1 LKAAASFV
9 TAALALCACR
19 TGAPAPQAPPPA
31 PVPQAAPAAPSDL
44 LPEASRA
51 ALGGRVELVYDAR
64 ATVQLQ
70 IENRLARVS
79 GRVELIALDGRLLG
93 ARVDAA
99 IDPPAPAT
107 AARVELHLRDG
118 RWLALDHAARSF
130 GVSEDPAALAGP
142 AQYAAALLPADLVD
156 PSRWIPAGATA
167 RAGET
172 TEFGGLDCASLEWT
186 AQAARGEWLIGPDG
200 LPRLR
205 VSTVETPGREAE
217 VRRLVVQRWERRAF
231 TPRAVVP
238 PSGWTELAPV
248 PRAAVPGPRTPIEV
262 RSLADSV
269 EPLRLAFEAGA
280 GKPRVIGTFAP
291 S

>member
-1 LKAAASFV
+1 LKAAASLV
-9 TAALALCACR
+9 AAALALCACR
-19 TGAPAPQAPPPA
+19 AGAPAPEAPPSA
-31 PVPQAAPAAPSDL
+31 PAAPAAQAALPDL
-44 LPEASRA
+44 LPAASRE
-51 ALGGRVELVYDAR
+51 ALAGRIELAFDAR

-70 IENRLARVS
+70 IENRLTRVS
-79 GRVELIALDGRLLG
+79 GRVELVALDGRLLG

-99 IDPPAPAT
+99 IDQPAPAP

-130 GVSEDPAALAGP
+130 CASEDPAALAGR
-142 AQYAAALLPADLVD
+142 AQLAAALLPADLVD

-172 TEFGGLDCASLEWT
+172 TDFGGLDCASLEWT
-186 AQAARGEWLIGPDG
+186 AQASRGEWLIGPDG

-205 VSTVETPGREAE
+205 ASTVETPGRESE
-217 VRRLVVQRWERRAF
+217 VRRLVLQRLERRAF
-231 TPRAVVP
+231 TPRAPVP
-238 PSGWTELAPV
+238 PSGWSELAPV
-248 PRAAVPGPRTPIEV
+248 PPAAPTGPTRPIEV
-262 RSLADSV
+262 RSLAASV
-269 EPLRLAFEAGA
+269 EPLRAAFEAGA